1 MFVYVL
7 ILKCNFFDMNIEKK
21 VLDDQKIMF
30 ENYFILNEY
39 HEIAQE
45 VEILLLEQCL
55 LNFDC
60 HQLFV

>member
-1 MFVYVL
+1 
-7 ILKCNFFDMNIEKK
+7 MNIEKK

-30 ENYFILNEY
+30 KNYIILNEY

-55 LNFDC
+55 LNLDC